1 MTIRSRWTKTSKNEH
16 EKKRKSV
23 QLYNKH
29 SSFSSMR
36 CCCCCC
42 CCWSVRV
49 KVETGWNEMLAAF
62 KMTSIHTHTHAR
74 THAAAAATSHPKGE
88 LAEKPGAEQQ
98 CYRDVVYIV
107 CVCGCMVPLVRVF
120 PPLPIAT
127 RQASAYTHIHAESFR
142 DKHIFL
148 FSLWNEN
155 FFRFFQMNVVDRFL
169 KLKWI

>member
-1 MTIRSRWTKTSKNEH
+1 MNT
-16 EKKRKSV
+16 KRKEKVYNYTIQQTQQFSV
-23 QLYNKH
+23 LCAAAVAVAGASGWK
-29 SSFSSMR
+29 SKPVGTR
-36 CCCCCC
+36 C
-42 CCWSVRV
+42 WPRSKWRRY
-49 KVETGWNEMLAAF
+49 
-62 KMTSIHTHTHAR
+62 THTR
-74 THAAAAATSHPKGE
+74 THTRSSRSSNEPPKRGE
-88 LAEKPGAEQQ
+88 LAEKPGAEQL